1 MSSLD
6 GPDGSASG
14 RVDRRPLHVLYA
26 DDGEDNRFLIES
38 YFRGSIHRVDV
49 VADGGLAWERFQT
62 TRYDLVVMDV
72 HMPVVDGLTATRKMR
87 DWEAARGLKET
98 PIGALTAD
106 TRAGSRDRC
115 RSAGCSFQLT
125 KPISKE
131 ALLAAVERYAE
142 PRVDTPT
149 NTPTA
154 MSARSA
160 PAAHAVGKGE
170 GTLAASGPPGIVV
183 AVDRE
188 LAVLMPRY
196 IDSRRADAV
205 ALLEAVAVDDFDKVW
220 SIGHNMMGSAASYG
234 LPFVGEMG
242 GALVRA
248 AEARDR
254 DSVGRIARELAAYV
268 ERLNV
273 RTEEPLGAR

>member
-6 GPDGSASG
+6 GPDGPDSSASG

-87 DWEAARGLKET
+87 DWEVSQGLKET
-98 PIGALTAD
+98 PIGALTGD

-131 ALLAAVERYAE
+131 ALLAAVERYAG
-142 PRVDTPT
+142 PRVDTPTTPT

-160 PAAHAVGKGE
+160 PAAHAVEKGE
-170 GTLAASGPPGIVV
+170 ATQAASGPPGIVV

-220 SIGHNMMGSAASYG
+220 SIGHNMMGLS
-234 LPFVGEMG
+234 L
-242 GALVRA
+242 
-248 AEARDR
+248 
-254 DSVGRIARELAAYV
+254 IHI
-268 ERLNV
+268 
-273 RTEEPLGAR
+273 